1 VSDADVE
8 SLVLSELL
16 DDVEPELSDCSEG
29 QIVSLA
35 TLRQQRWRAQRDQQI
50 VKSKL
55 NPVVH
60 VSELAF

>member
-1 VSDADVE
+1 VSDDDVE

-16 DDVEPELSDCSEG
+16 DEVEPELSDCSEG
-29 QIVSLA
+29 QIVKLA
-35 TLRQQRWRAQRDQQI
+35 TLRQQRWREQRDQQV

-60 VSELAF
+60 VSKMAF

>member
-1 VSDADVE
+1 MSDADVE

-16 DDVEPELSDCSEG
+16 DDVEPELSDCSES
-29 QIVSLA
+29 QIVNLA

-60 VSELAF
+60 VAELAF